1 MLNSSS
7 AGEDIYALDNF
18 KKYLDS
24 HVWCDLEAPAS
35 FEIKE
40 LAGESFSDWDNVTTN
55 HAEGLNNPLKLLC
68 CRNELL
74 PDAFA
79 FDARTSLLCFA

>member
-1 MLNSSS
+1 M
-7 AGEDIYALDNF
+7 
-18 KKYLDS
+18 
-24 HVWCDLEAPAS
+24 CDLEAPAS

-68 CRNELL
+68 CRNELP
-74 PDAFA
+74 PDAIALIFHQLSVFSA
-79 FDARTSLLCFA
+79 IR